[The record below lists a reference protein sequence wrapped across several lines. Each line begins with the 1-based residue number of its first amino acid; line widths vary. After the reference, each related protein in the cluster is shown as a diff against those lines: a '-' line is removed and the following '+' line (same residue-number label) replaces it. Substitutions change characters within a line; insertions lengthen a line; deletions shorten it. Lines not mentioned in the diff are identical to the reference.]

1 MSLLFESIRLFNGE
15 FENLPYHQTRM
26 DHARQDFLGLP
37 DTLSLRNF
45 LSKQEKPT
53 SGLFKCRVEYGQQIN
68 QVEFVP
74 YHLKEIKTLKLVEGG
89 SIDYRFKLS
98 DRSAIIA
105 LFNLRENCDDVL
117 IVKNGLVTDSSY
129 CNMVFRKGNSWITP
143 STPLLKGT
151 MRQKLL
157 DEGKIVEEEIRVDQI
172 LVFDAFTLINAMV
185 GWPAGEMDVRVIS

>member
-98 DRSAIIA
+98 DRSAINA

-172 LVFDAFTLINAMV
+172 LVFDAFKLINAMV